1 MARGFITLYAAGAAR
16 NVLDVQEAAGFD
28 VTREMFEPVTWGLYE
43 MGKQLGS
50 ADYLLALRQI
60 QRTAREVAQFFETHE
75 IWLTPTL
82 AWPPVRI
89 GAFATTYDDPLA
101 GFFRAADFAPFTPLI
116 NATGQPAMSV
126 PLHWNAEG
134 LPIGAHFV
142 GRFGDEATLF
152 RLAAELEQAR
162 PWAGRLPPVCALKR

>member
-1 MARGFITLYAAGAAR
+1 
-16 NVLDVQEAAGFD
+16 
-28 VTREMFEPVTWGLYE
+28 
-43 MGKQLGS
+43 MGRQLGS

-60 QRTAREVAQFFETHE
+60 QKAARDVGRFFEKHE

-82 AWPPVRI
+82 ALPPRRV
-89 GAFATTYDDPLA
+89 GEFATTYEDPLA

-126 PLHWNAEG
+126 PLYWSAEA

-142 GRFGDEATLF
+142 GRAGDEATLF
-152 RLAAELEQAR
+152 RLAAQLERAR
-162 PWAGRLPPVCALKR
+162 PWAARVPPVCAVKA